1 MDSEQ
6 DPSGIDKSE
15 REHLKAPS
23 RQGDLSTQHGEGQP
37 AAARNFEYEISSYYT
52 LFIKRSLAEYLRGLG
67 GGEITEGVKIVT
79 RFYRERCEEE
89 K

>member
-15 REHLKAPS
+15 REPLKIPN
-23 RQGDLSTQHGEGQP
+23 RQSGLSTQHAGVQP
-37 AAARNFEYEISSYYT
+37 AGARNFEYEISNYYT
-52 LFIKRSLAEYLRGLG
+52 LHIKPSLAEYLRGLG

-79 RFYRERCEEE
+79 RFYRERCEQE